1 MRKKCFKPEV
11 TTERT
16 SGMVVEGRVTE
27 SNTTWFWADN
37 NTLITESVW
46 LDRPVVHRSFLS
58 FQQTKKTNKTCSQK
72 FKLVYES
79 ETKTKRRR
87 NQIGVP
93 RTDPSIF
100 IEQNRIYK
108 SNRRSIYK
116 NSKIYA
122 RVKQSERE
130 REKDTLRLTV
140 QLLLQARAM
149 AIRRLKEEEDGSSER
164 MMKGVWVVLLD

>member
-27 SNTTWFWADN
+27 SNPTWFWADN

-79 ETKTKRRR
+79 ETKQNEGEIKLEFQE
-87 NQIGVP
+87 QI
-93 RTDPSIF
+93 RQFS
-100 IEQNRIYK
+100 
-108 SNRRSIYK
+108 
-116 NSKIYA
+116 
-122 RVKQSERE
+122 
-130 REKDTLRLTV
+130 
-140 QLLLQARAM
+140 
-149 AIRRLKEEEDGSSER
+149 
-164 MMKGVWVVLLD
+164 